1 VRVMDDPAVIDLAR
15 ERGTTFEVCV
25 TSNYQS
31 GVVASV
37 SEHPLRAMLGANL
50 NATIHTD
57 DPSISQITLSDEYQL
72 VCEQLE
78 VSLGSLRER
87 VLAAA
92 RAAFLPEE
100 ERNSLVASLER
111 EFPGN
116 N

>member
-1 VRVMDDPAVIDLAR
+1 M
-15 ERGTTFEVCV
+15 
-25 TSNYQS
+25 
-31 GVVASV
+31 
-37 SEHPLRAMLGANL
+37 MGADL

-72 VCEQLE
+72 LCEQLG
-78 VSLGSLRER
+78 VSLGSLSEC

-100 ERNSLVASLER
+100 ERDSLVASLEG

-116 N
+116 I

>member
-1 VRVMDDPAVIDLAR
+1 MDDPKIVDLAG

-37 SEHPLRAMLGANL
+37 SEHPLRSMLEANL

-72 VCEQLE
+72 VCEQLG
-78 VSLGSLRER
+78 VSLVSLRER

-100 ERNSLVASLER
+100 ERDSLAAALEG

-116 N
+116 